1 MKIAVVGAGAMGGML
16 AVKFSTAGNDV
27 TLIDVSQALIDQVN
41 ENGLIVDT
49 KGQGSANYKL
59 RVTSDPAEIG
69 VQDAVFFFIKAH
81 HTASAAEN
89 ARPMIGADTAIVS
102 LQNGWGNADVLSGVY
117 PEGNIIVG
125 VTYHSATVL
134 ELGKV
139 GHTGF
144 GATFVGPYSEGA
156 SLESAERIGGLLNEA
171 GIETTVTAAVKT
183 EIWKKLILNA
193 ATLPTSALTGLCAG
207 YQGEKGQLLDLV
219 DDLAAEAVAVAQSLG
234 YEIEREERIDRI
246 HTILENAGKGKSSML
261 QDAEARRKTEV
272 EVVNGAVVRAAEQTG
287 VPVPLNKAMV
297 AMIAGLERSW
307 RA

>member
-16 AVKFSTAGNDV
+16 AAKFAAAGNEV
-27 TLIDVSQALIDQVN
+27 TLIDVSEPLIRQVN
-41 ENGLIVDT
+41 EHGLIIDT
-49 KGQGSANYKL
+49 KGQGCAAHML
-59 RVTSDPAEIG
+59 RVTACPGDLGI
-69 VQDAVFFFIKAH
+69 QDAVFFFIKAH

-89 ARPMIGADTAIVS
+89 ARPMIGQNTVIVS
-102 LQNGWGNADVLSGVY
+102 LQNGWGNADVLSNAF
-117 PEGNIIVG
+117 PEGDIVVG

-156 SLESAERIGGLLNEA
+156 GMASAERIGTLLNEA
-171 GIETTVTAAVKT
+171 GIETEATPNVKT

-207 YQGEKGQLLDLV
+207 IQGEEGPLLELV
-219 DDLAAEAVAVAQSLG
+219 DDLAAEAVAVAQALG
-234 YEIEREERIDRI
+234 YDIDREERIERI
-246 HTILENAGKGKSSML
+246 HTVLRNAGKGKSSML
-261 QDAEARRKTEV
+261 QDAEAKRKTEV
-272 EVVNGAVVRAAEQTG
+272 EVVNGAIVRAAAQTG
-287 VPVPLNKAMV
+287 VPVPLNMAMAALV
-297 AMIAGLERSW
+297 AGLERSW

>member
-16 AVKFSTAGNDV
+16 AAKFVTAGNEV
-27 TLIDVSQALIDQVN
+27 TLIDVSEALIKQVN
-41 ENGLIVDT
+41 EHGLLVDT
-49 KGQGSANYKL
+49 KGQGSAAYRL
-59 RVTSDPAEIG
+59 HVTANPEEIG

-81 HTASAAEN
+81 HTASAAAN
-89 ARPMIGADTAIVS
+89 ARPLIGPETVIVS

-117 PEGNIIVG
+117 PEGDIAVG

-144 GATFVGPYSEGA
+144 GATFVGPYREGA
-156 SLESAERIGGLLNEA
+156 DLASSTRIGALLNEA
-171 GIETTVTAAVKT
+171 GIETTVTPQVKT

-207 YQGEKGQLLDLV
+207 IQGEEGPLLELV
-219 DDLAAEAVAVAQSLG
+219 DELTAEAVAVAKSLG
-234 YEIEREERIDRI
+234 YDIDLEERIERI
-246 HTILENAGKGKSSML
+246 HTVLRNAGKGKSSML
-261 QDAEARRKTEV
+261 QDAEAKRKTEV
-272 EVVNGAVVRAAEQTG
+272 EVVNGAVVRAAAQTG
-287 VPVPLNKAMV
+287 VPVTLNKAMV